1 MTQYVRAINIAN
13 NSIKSFVFDSSVA
26 NTFNAASVA
35 SAVAISA
42 NVSAQAVNTFV
53 TLQTQ
58 QVAALPPIINTISI
72 TDSSYNVLDDTAAN
86 TTGAYL
92 QITGSNFQAGAI
104 VMVGSSNTALTT
116 TLVNSNTLRAQIPAI
131 SSGTYP
137 VYVVNTNGGT
147 GIRINGLTTSSF
159 PAWSTGTTLSNQFA
173 GTAFS
178 VSLSAS
184 SDSNITYSNTTILPA
199 GSTLAANGLF
209 SGIVSPASNTT
220 FTFTVKASDVQLQ
233 DADRTFSVTVIV
245 PPRLW
250 TWGRNNNGQLG
261 QNDLVYR
268 SSPTQVAGTNWSNVS
283 ISFTQTIATK
293 TDGTLWTWG
302 WNNYGQLGFNDRVN
316 RSSPTQVGVL
326 TNWRLVN
333 AGYYVNSAIK
343 ADGTL
348 WLWGFNSSYGQLG
361 FNDRVSRSSPVQVGV
376 ATNWSQI
383 STGAYSTIA
392 TKTDG
397 TLWAWGYNFYGQLGL
412 SNTTNRSSP
421 VQVGAQTNW
430 SRVNIAATHSTI
442 ATKTDSSL
450 WTWGQNNNGQLGL
463 NDRIYRSSPVQVGVT
478 NTWSKISEG
487 DGDMS
492 AAIKTDGTLWTWGQ
506 NNNGQL
512 GFNDIT
518 NRSSPVQVGS
528 NTNWSLVS
536 KDFYSNISIK
546 TDGTLWAWGRNNN
559 GQLGEDDLINRS
571 SPSQVGTNTNW
582 SEVSGGGYNF
592 IAKTI

>member
-1 MTQYVRAINIAN
+1 MIGSNFFIVSSDLERAATNPPIRET
-13 NSIKSFVFDSSVA
+13 IKPIPVA
-26 NTFNAASVA
+26 FNAASVA

-147 GIRINGLTTSSF
+147 GIRVNGLTTSSF

-233 DADRTFSVTVIV
+233 DADRTFSVIV
-245 PPRLW
+245 CVL
-250 TWGRNNNGQLG
+250 
-261 QNDLVYR
+261 
-268 SSPTQVAGTNWSNVS
+268 
-283 ISFTQTIATK
+283 FTLK
-293 TDGTLWTWG
+293 G
-302 WNNYGQLGFNDRVN
+302 
-316 RSSPTQVGVL
+316 
-326 TNWRLVN
+326 
-333 AGYYVNSAIK
+333 
-343 ADGTL
+343 
-348 WLWGFNSSYGQLG
+348 
-361 FNDRVSRSSPVQVGV
+361 
-376 ATNWSQI
+376 
-383 STGAYSTIA
+383 
-392 TKTDG
+392 
-397 TLWAWGYNFYGQLGL
+397 
-412 SNTTNRSSP
+412 
-421 VQVGAQTNW
+421 
-430 SRVNIAATHSTI
+430 
-442 ATKTDSSL
+442 
-450 WTWGQNNNGQLGL
+450 
-463 NDRIYRSSPVQVGVT
+463 
-478 NTWSKISEG
+478 
-487 DGDMS
+487 
-492 AAIKTDGTLWTWGQ
+492 
-506 NNNGQL
+506 
-512 GFNDIT
+512 
-518 NRSSPVQVGS
+518 
-528 NTNWSLVS
+528 
-536 KDFYSNISIK
+536 
-546 TDGTLWAWGRNNN
+546 
-559 GQLGEDDLINRS
+559 GE
-571 SPSQVGTNTNW
+571 
-582 SEVSGGGYNF
+582 
-592 IAKTI
+592 

>member
-261 QNDLVYR
+261 LNDGVNYIR
-268 SSPTQVAGTNWSNVS
+268 SPTQVSGTNWSL
-283 ISFTQTIATK
+283 ISMGRYTSIATK
-293 TDGTLWTWG
+293 T
-302 WNNYGQLGFNDRVN
+302 
-316 RSSPTQVGVL
+316 
-326 TNWRLVN
+326 
-333 AGYYVNSAIK
+333 A
-343 ADGTL
+343 
-348 WLWGFNSSYGQLG
+348 
-361 FNDRVSRSSPVQVGV
+361 
-376 ATNWSQI
+376 
-383 STGAYSTIA
+383 
-392 TKTDG
+392 G
-397 TLWAWGYNFYGQLGL
+397 TLWAWGLNNFGQLGL
-412 SNTTNRSSP
+412 GD
-421 VQVGAQTNW
+421 V
-430 SRVNIAATHSTI
+430 VN
-442 ATKTDSSL
+442 
-450 WTWGQNNNGQLGL
+450 
-463 NDRIYRSSPVQVGVT
+463 RSSPVQVGVT
-478 NTWSKISEG
+478 TNWSLV
-487 DGDMS
+487 S
-492 AAIKTDGTLWTWGQ
+492 AGYYATMATKTDGTLWSW
-506 NNNGQL
+506 
-512 GFNDIT
+512 
-518 NRSSPVQVGS
+518 
-528 NTNWSLVS
+528 
-536 KDFYSNISIK
+536 
-546 TDGTLWAWGRNNN
+546 
-559 GQLGEDDLINRS
+559 
-571 SPSQVGTNTNW
+571 
-582 SEVSGGGYNF
+582 GYNF
-592 IAKTI
+592 YGRSCWSW